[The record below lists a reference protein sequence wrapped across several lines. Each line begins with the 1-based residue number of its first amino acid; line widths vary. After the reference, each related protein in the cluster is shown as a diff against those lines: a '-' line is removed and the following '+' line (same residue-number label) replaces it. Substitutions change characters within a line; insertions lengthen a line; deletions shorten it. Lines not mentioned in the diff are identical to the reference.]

1 MADYGTREQLW
12 DYSDNGNYDDRSD
25 LIDRRER
32 ARRAARA
39 GAVYDRE
46 GEYDDRIRQAARYR
60 QGYERRPTGGY
71 GRTPRRDDVW
81 GRRDADLDYRD
92 RSEDYDDRGMASSR
106 WWPSELGYPPA
117 PGYAPDRGGYPR
129 SGERGSQRSGGRD
142 ERGFFERAGDE
153 VMSWFGDREASERRE
168 IDHRGRGPKNYV
180 RSDERI
186 RDDVNDRLADDRWV
200 DASDINVEVGKG
212 EVTLSGEVS
221 DRYAKRRAEDC
232 AEAVSGV
239 RHVQNNL
246 RYRALSARGGAPEDA
261 SA

>member
-1 MADYGTREQLW
+1 M
-12 DYSDNGNYDDRSD
+12 
-25 LIDRRER
+25 
-32 ARRAARA
+32 
-39 GAVYDRE
+39 
-46 GEYDDRIRQAARYR
+46 
-60 QGYERRPTGGY
+60 
-71 GRTPRRDDVW
+71 PRRDDGW
-81 GRRDADLDYRD
+81 GRRDADMEYYGRGARGEDYRGG
-92 RSEDYDDRGMASSR
+92 DYRGDDYRGEGRGDGGLSSSR
-106 WWPSELGYPPA
+106 WWPSEFGFPPASGYPR
-117 PGYAPDRGGYPR
+117 DRGGYPR
-129 SGERGSQRSGGRD
+129 SGERASHRDTDRD

-168 IDHRGRGPKNYV
+168 IDHRGRGPKNYR

-186 RDDVNDRLADDRWV
+186 RDDVNDRLSDDRWV
-200 DASDINVEVGKG
+200 DASDVSVDVGEG

-246 RYRALSARGGAPEDA
+246 RYRSSAARGAAAEDA